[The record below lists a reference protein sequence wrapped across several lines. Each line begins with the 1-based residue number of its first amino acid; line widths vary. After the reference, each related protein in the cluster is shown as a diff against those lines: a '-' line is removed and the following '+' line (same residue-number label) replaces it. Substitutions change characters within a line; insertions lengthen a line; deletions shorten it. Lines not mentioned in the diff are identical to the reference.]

1 MSSGVSFWIPTLHKN
16 NFRTLISNSKYS
28 RILTRRLGPSY
39 YMFDNG
45 LHSKKSSKSV
55 GILFNQFDA
64 FWALSCIL
72 FNIFAQTLICDYFKF
87 FPSGDPD
94 LLSLYISILY
104 MAFWCL
110 HVINVFGNDG
120 SEPSAQAQIL
130 GKQNPRALK
139 GLFDIL

>member
-1 MSSGVSFWIPTLHKN
+1 MSSGVSFWIPTPHKK
-16 NFRTLISNSKYS
+16 NFRSLISNSKYS
-28 RILTRRLGPSY
+28 RILTMRLGPSY
-39 YMFDNG
+39 YMTTVS
-45 LHSKKSSKSV
+45 HSKKSSKSV

-87 FPSGDPD
+87 FPSGDLD
-94 LLSLYISILY
+94 LLSLYILILY